1 MAKNK
6 KYTSKVSKINLISI
20 LFAIFVLLIFVFIIV
35 FNSYTQYEK
44 DILNI
49 KQSYIQS
56 QKKFIM
62 QETKRVLKYIEYKH
76 KNNKNKSIKQLKNEI
91 VDVIEHLRNKVDGT
105 GYVFIYTFDGVN
117 IADPILK
124 ENKGKNLLNF
134 TDPNGKKVINDL
146 IEISK
151 NKDGGYVNYVWNKPT
166 TNTLEKKISYAISF
180 KPWKWMIGS
189 GVYLDNVNKA
199 LEKREREYHQ
209 KVIKYLYQII
219 ILSIILFVMGYL
231 INRYFM
237 EGLRRS
243 EQFANQ
249 LLESQDRFLKN
260 SIHEIN
266 TPLSIIITN
275 IDLYKLKYGNNKYL
289 TKIEAGSKIIHNIY
303 NDLAYLVK
311 KDRIEYPI
319 QKINFSEFLQ
329 FRISFFDEIAV
340 GNNLQFNS
348 NIEDNIFINFNDTQ
362 LQRICDNSLSN
373 AIKYSYSNSTIDIS
387 LIKNNEFTILSIE
400 NNGNPIEDVNKLFQR
415 YYTEDEARGGFGL
428 GLNIIKDICEINDV
442 IIDVKSENNKIIF
455 LYKFKKIG

>member
-1 MAKNK
+1 MPKNK

-20 LFAIFVLLIFVFIIV
+20 LFAIVVLLVFVFIIIS
-35 FNSYTQYEK
+35 NSYTQYKK
-44 DILNI
+44 DILDI

-62 QETKRVLKYIEYKH
+62 QETKRVLKYIEHKH
-76 KNNKNKSIKQLKNEI
+76 RSNKNKSIEQLKNEI
-91 VDVIEHLRNKVDGT
+91 VDVIEHLRDKADGT
-105 GYVFIYTFDGVN
+105 GYVFIYTFDGIN

-134 TDPNGKKVINDL
+134 KDPNGKKVIYDL

-189 GVYLDNVNKA
+189 GVYIDNVNKA
-199 LEKREREYHQ
+199 LEKKEKEYHQ

-219 ILSIILFVMGYL
+219 ILSIILFIMGYL

-237 EGLRRS
+237 EGLKKS

-249 LLESQDRFLKN
+249 LLESQDKFLKN

-275 IDLYKLKYGNNKYL
+275 IDLYKLKYKNNKYL

-311 KDRIEYPI
+311 KDQIEYPI
-319 QKINFSEFLQ
+319 QKIDFSEFLR
-329 FRISFFDEIAV
+329 FRVDFFDEIAI

-373 AIKYSYSNSTIDIS
+373 AIKYSYSNNIIDIS
-387 LIKNNEFTILSIE
+387 LSKKNEFITLSIE
-400 NNGNPIEDVNKLFQR
+400 NSGNTIENIDKLFQR
-415 YYTEDEARGGFGL
+415 YYREDKARGGFGL
-428 GLNIIKDICEINDV
+428 GLNIINDICENNDI
-442 IIDVKSENNKIIF
+442 IIDVKSNNNKTIF
-455 LYKFKKIG
+455 IYKFKDIG